1 MDDKMDTANRQ
12 ITPTP
17 YTDLNWLLRE
27 LVDSVQAVLQKN
39 FAGAYLQGSFAV
51 GDFDRHSD
59 VDFIVMTEQELSDEQ
74 VKALQRVHERIYHL
88 DSPWA
93 QHLEGSYFPRS
104 ILCDPSR
111 RGEPLWYLDHGAS
124 SLIRSDH
131 CNTLIVRWVIREKGV
146 VLAGPAP
153 ETLIEPIAADTLR
166 REIMEVVV
174 GWGQQILADPAPYHN
189 RFYQGFLVLN
199 FCRMLHDLHTGVNG
213 SKRAGAEWAKS
224 QLDPS
229 WSSLID
235 RAWSCRPDPAVS
247 VREAPTPEDF
257 ADTLKFVQYAI
268 RYALERY
275 GAKFWS
281 AESPS
286 SWSSWKS
293 KG

>member
-1 MDDKMDTANRQ
+1 MDNKMATGNRQ
-12 ITPTP
+12 TTPTP
-17 YTDLNWLLRE
+17 YADLNWVLRE
-27 LVDSVQAVLQKN
+27 VVAGVQSVLQRN
-39 FAGAYLQGSFAV
+39 FIGAYLQGSFAV
-51 GDFDRHSD
+51 GDFDSHSD
-59 VDFIVMTEQELSDEQ
+59 VDFIAVTEVELSDEQ
-74 VKALQRVHERIYHL
+74 VRALQRVHKQLYHL

-104 ILCDPSR
+104 ILRDPSR

-131 CNTLIVRWVIREKGV
+131 CNTLVVRWVIREKGV

-153 ETLIEPIAADTLR
+153 ETLLEPIAAGSLR
-166 REIMEVVV
+166 REIVEVVV
-174 GWGQQILADPAPYHN
+174 GWGQEILADPEPYHN

-199 FCRMLHDLHTGVNG
+199 FCRMLHDLHTGMNG

-229 WSSLID
+229 WSGLID

-247 VREAPTPEDF
+247 VRHAPNPEDF
-257 ADTLKFVQYAI
+257 ADTLRFVQYAI

-275 GAKFWS
+275 GAEFWP

-286 SWSSWKS
+286 S
-293 KG
+293 